1 MVKPRTPEQMKEDF
15 LKDGKIACKRGEKW
29 STVYDMYELLIQD
42 KLQSEFKKSDIQD
55 YAVFEYEYLR
65 KLESAVHKKLSFF
78 LNSSKGTKIFR
89 DISEK
94 YSNHVSSNKD
104 DYEKKIQE
112 RHYDFLDDTSIKSF
126 VNLLRVLKPNCSEMA
141 ELIFRIYYG
150 IDMFKEV

>member
-1 MVKPRTPEQMKEDF
+1 MLKPRTPEQMKKDF
-15 LKDGKIACKRGEKW
+15 LKDGNITCKKGEKW
-29 STVYDMYELLIQD
+29 DTIYDMFGLLIQD
-42 KLQSEFKKSDIQD
+42 KLQSEFKKSDIED

-65 KLESAVHKKLSFF
+65 KLESAVHKKLSFI
-78 LNSSKGTKIFR
+78 LNGKGTKIFR

-104 DYEKKIQE
+104 DYEKKIKE

-126 VNLLRVLKPNCSEMA
+126 VSLLRVLKPNCFEMA

-150 IDMFKEV
+150 VDMFEEI